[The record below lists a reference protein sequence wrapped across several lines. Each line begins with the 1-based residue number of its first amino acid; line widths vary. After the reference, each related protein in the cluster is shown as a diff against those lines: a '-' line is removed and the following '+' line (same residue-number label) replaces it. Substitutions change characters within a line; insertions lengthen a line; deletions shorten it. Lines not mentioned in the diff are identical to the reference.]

1 MLSALTSAQFIVIPV
16 ASYFMLGEAVTLTTL
31 ACIAVVLF
39 GAPPAPRVRHAKV
52 PSAAIWRLRSNSP
65 RERVHGVWLL

>member
-39 GAPPAPRVRHAKV
+39 GAPPARQTCKV
-52 PSAAIWRLRSNSP
+52 PRAAIWRLQSNSP
-65 RERVHGVWLL
+65 QERVHGVWLL